1 MKLRIHWRRTLPTLT
16 LVAITAS
23 VVVGCSSDSTT
34 PSVDESNIDEATTA
48 FPQPYAGLQNR
59 PIKAI
64 APDRVD
70 DLLAGRGA
78 GYALAAEL
86 NSYPGPTHIL
96 QMADSL
102 ELSDDQRSEVDA
114 IFGTMNG
121 DAKRVGGIVVSL
133 EADLDQLF
141 REETVGQTT
150 LVDLTAR
157 ISEAEG
163 QLRAIH
169 LSAHLTM
176 KEVMTEAQVAEYD
189 RLRGYSDTADGSE
202 DSQHDDGHSDT
213 MTHS

>member
-1 MKLRIHWRRTLPTLT
+1 MTFRFDLRKPLATLALMT
-16 LVAITAS
+16 ITTS
-23 VVVGCSSDSTT
+23 TVIGCSSDPTT
-34 PSVDESNIDEATTA
+34 TSLDESSIGEATA
-48 FPQPYAGLQNR
+48 SSPQPYAGLQDR

-64 APDRVD
+64 GPDRVD

-96 QMADSL
+96 QLAEPL
-102 ELSDDQRSEVDA
+102 ELSNDQRSKVDE
-114 IFGTMNG
+114 IFKTMNADARRIG
-121 DAKRVGGIVVSL
+121 DVFVSL

-141 REETVGQTT
+141 REETINQTA
-150 LVDLTAR
+150 LVDLTTR
-157 ISEAEG
+157 ISTAEG

-176 KEVMTEAQVAEYD
+176 KEILTETQIAEYD
-189 RLRGYSDTADGSE
+189 RLRGYSDAVDGSE
-202 DSQHDDGHSDT
+202 GGQHDGHSEG

>member
-1 MKLRIHWRRTLPTLT
+1 MKLNVDLRKPLATLT
-16 LVAITAS
+16 LVAIAAS
-23 VVVGCSSDSTT
+23 VIVGCSSDST
-34 PSVDESNIDEATTA
+34 PGAVGEPNIDESTTT
-48 FPQPYAGLQNR
+48 FPQPYAGLQDR

-96 QMADSL
+96 QMAEPL

-114 IFGTMNG
+114 VFGTMSG
-121 DAKRVGGIVVSL
+121 DAKRVGEVVVAL

-141 REETVGQTT
+141 REETINQAT

-176 KEVMTEAQVAEYD
+176 KEVLTESQIAEYD
-189 RLRGYSDTADGSE
+189 RLRGYSDVADSPENG
-202 DSQHDDGHSDT
+202 DHSQHSDT